1 MALSMLR
8 NCRGNRLGKIN
19 QFFRDD
25 IGKSAILCEK
35 VHRLERNG
43 LFFRDDY
50 NNTMDM
56 PSPDIQQDN
65 QVCVFIVI
73 PMPTKLL
80 SSDLLGFADN
90 VDEVGTISER
100 IEGKTFLC
108 EFKCHVKCS
117 SSLIW

>member
-1 MALSMLR
+1 MLR

-65 QVCVFIVI
+65 QVLRVH
-73 PMPTKLL
+73 
-80 SSDLLGFADN
+80 SDSYAH
-90 VDEVGTISER
+90 EI
-100 IEGKTFLC
+100 TFLR
-108 EFKCHVKCS
+108 S
-117 SSLIW
+117 SWLC